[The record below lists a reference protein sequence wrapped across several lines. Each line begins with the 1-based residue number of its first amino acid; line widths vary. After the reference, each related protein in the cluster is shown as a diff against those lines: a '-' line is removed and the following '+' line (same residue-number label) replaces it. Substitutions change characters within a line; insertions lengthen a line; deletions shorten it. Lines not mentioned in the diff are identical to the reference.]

1 MKKLFTPI
9 ALVIFIIACS
19 FGTIKSN
26 TTIKPYDQFILG
38 NNEHGK
44 FKVRLTNNSKKDIE
58 VYHAPIG
65 GGKHSGQIVKP
76 NETVTVKIDK
86 NTALIIDNS
95 SADTVT
101 VSLKVTGDV
110 GLSMGY
116 KK

>member
-1 MKKLFTPI
+1 MKKNLLAF
-9 ALVIFIIACS
+9 ALLIFVVACG
-19 FGTIKSN
+19 FGSLHST
-26 TTIKPYDQFILG
+26 TTIKPKDQFILG

-44 FKVRLTNNSKKDIE
+44 FKVRLTNNSGQNLE
-58 VYHAPIG
+58 VYHAPIK
-65 GGKHSGQIVKP
+65 GGKHSGQTVKP
-76 NETVTVKIDK
+76 NETVNVKIDK
-86 NTALIIDNS
+86 NTALIIDNA